1 MYMYIHVYMYTLH
14 VSLNCVVLDALMLW
28 DVDGKFQIKVTQVTN
43 LNVSKET
50 SVRIERER
58 RERGGERES
67 RGGEG
72 RGEEGEREEGRG
84 GGERGEREREE
95 GGGGRERERERRGGG
110 ERGRETEREL
120 SNIYMYMHV

>member
-1 MYMYIHVYMYTLH
+1 MYTLH

-58 RERGGERES
+58 RGG
-67 RGGEG
+67 
-72 RGEEGEREEGRG
+72 EGERE
-84 GGERGEREREE
+84 
-95 GGGGRERERERRGGG
+95 GGRERGGGG
-110 ERGRETEREL
+110 EGEGGREGGRETEREL

>member
-1 MYMYIHVYMYTLH
+1 MYTLH

-58 RERGGERES
+58 RGG
-67 RGGEG
+67 
-72 RGEEGEREEGRG
+72 
-84 GGERGEREREE
+84 
-95 GGGGRERERERRGGG
+95 ERERRGGEG
-110 ERGRETEREL
+110 EREGGREGGREGEREGE
-120 SNIYMYMHV
+120 N